1 VNVIKTPLPGVLILE
16 PQVFSDKRGSFME
29 IFHAKRYADAG
40 ISRAF
45 VQDNYSTSV
54 RDTLRGLHF
63 QEPNAQGK
71 LVVALSGSIFDV
83 VVDIRRGSP
92 TFKTWHGVELS
103 SGNHKQLWVP
113 PGYAHG
119 FLVLSE
125 SAEVLY
131 KCTDFYRQD
140 ADRSIVWNDPDIG
153 IHWPVQHPLLSKK
166 DAEAPRLSETTILPR
181 YIVAAP

>member
-1 VNVIKTPLPGVLILE
+1 LP
-16 PQVFSDKRGSFME
+16 
-29 IFHAKRYADAG
+29 
-40 ISRAF
+40 F

-71 LVVALSGSIFDV
+71 LVLALAGRVYDV

-92 TFKTWHGVELS
+92 TFKTWHVVELS
-103 SGNHKQLWVP
+103 SENHKQLWVP

-125 SAEVLY
+125 SAHVLY
-131 KCTDFYRQD
+131 KCTELYRRD
-140 ADRSIVWNDPDIG
+140 ADRSVAWNDPEIG
-153 IHWPVQHPLLSKK
+153 IRWPVLNPLLSKK
-166 DAEAPRLSETTILPR
+166 DAEAPRLAEIATLPK
-181 YIVAAP
+181 